1 MEVKRRAVGGGLIL
15 KDDVHA
21 FFYLGRGILPD
32 RGAVECVVGHFG
44 FELRIIGD
52 GAGHL
57 KHGNGNVAL
66 NGQRFSQRHACG
78 VDGLGKGRGR
88 ADGFLAVAHLNGDGV
103 VAVQDFLESGSAGRL
118 LKGQG
123 RAAGNA
129 GAGLG
134 GLAVQLFGDGQGV
147 AVGIP
152 DGVLPRKGRVL
163 PPQSCAVRADG
174 RCSVDTDRAIVRD
187 HECRG
192 KNESGANTIGAFAP
206 VEAEGAIGVDVP
218 DVAAIDGVRRARPP
232 NGSGAAIVCN
242 TLAVTAGAVAK
253 VCQPHTVLREIVVV
267 AGRPTNLITRQ
278 QEYFRAQA
286 IGAGGKAAA
295 GTSAVLVR
303 DFHLLNS
310 CPDVAVD
317 EVVERSVQVCV
328 DAGILVGVIVAERVR
343 CVDVLHQQLRPGTTR
358 IIGAGIRITLLH
370 NNKIFGR
377 AVDLDFNGAANSLH
391 AEIYICHKNSPPY
404 SKFNPCLFGV
414 PNAGNGQAVQTAEC
428 GAERILGHVRAEFEI
443 N

>member
-1 MEVKRRAVGGGLIL
+1 M
-15 KDDVHA
+15 
-21 FFYLGRGILPD
+21 
-32 RGAVECVVGHFG
+32 
-44 FELRIIGD
+44 
-52 GAGHL
+52 
-57 KHGNGNVAL
+57 
-66 NGQRFSQRHACG
+66 
-78 VDGLGKGRGR
+78 
-88 ADGFLAVAHLNGDGV
+88 

-163 PPQSCAVRADG
+163 LPQSCAVRGDG
-174 RCSVDTDRAIVRD
+174 RRSVDTDRAIVRD

-192 KNESGANTIGAFAP
+192 KNESGTNTIGVEVP
-206 VEAEGAIGVDVP
+206 VVAAGAIGVDVP
-218 DVAAIDGVRRARPP
+218 DVVAIVGVRRAQPP

-253 VCQPHTVLREIVVV
+253 VCQPHTVLREIAVV

-278 QEYFRAQA
+278 QEHFGAQA
-286 IGAGGKAAA
+286 VGAGGKAAA

-303 DFHLLNS
+303 NLYLFDGVA
-310 CPDVAVD
+310 DVAVD
-317 EVVERSVQVCV
+317 EVVERAVQVRMDIRV
-328 DAGILVGVIVAERVR
+328 LVIVVGAVPLHRG
-343 CVDVLHQQLRPGTTR
+343 VDVLHQQPRSGTAG
-358 IIGAGIRITLLH
+358 IIGAGIRVALLH

-377 AVDLDFNGAANSLH
+377 AVDLDLDNTANGFRAQF
-391 AEIYICHKNSPPY
+391 YVCHCY
-404 SKFNPCLFGV
+404 LLFWFR
-414 PNAGNGQAVQTAEC
+414 PTA
-428 GAERILGHVRAEFEI
+428 
-443 N
+443 

>member
-1 MEVKRRAVGGGLIL
+1 M
-15 KDDVHA
+15 
-21 FFYLGRGILPD
+21 
-32 RGAVECVVGHFG
+32 
-44 FELRIIGD
+44 
-52 GAGHL
+52 
-57 KHGNGNVAL
+57 
-66 NGQRFSQRHACG
+66 
-78 VDGLGKGRGR
+78 DGLGKGRGR

-174 RCSVDTDRAIVRD
+174 RCSVGTDRAIVRD

-192 KNESGANTIGAFAP
+192 QYKSGANTVGVAVP
-206 VEAEGAIGVDVP
+206 V
-218 DVAAIDGVRRARPP
+218 VAGLAIDVNAKDVDAIADVRRAQPP
-232 NGSGAAIVCN
+232 NGSAAAVVGDTLVDAVRAVVEVRQPN
-242 TLAVTAGAVAK
+242 TILGEIAVVS
-253 VCQPHTVLREIVVV
+253 
-267 AGRPTNLITRQ
+267 GRKANLITRQ

-317 EVVERSVQVCV
+317 EVVECSVQVCV
-328 DAGILVGVIVAERVR
+328 DAGILVGVIVAERGR
-343 CVDVLHQQLRPGTTR
+343 CVDVLHQQPRSGATR
-358 IIGAGIRITLLH
+358 IIGAGIRIALLH
-370 NNKIFGR
+370 DNKIFGR
-377 AVDLDFNGAANSLH
+377 AVDLDFDNAANGFC
-391 AEIYICHKNSPPY
+391 AQFYVCHKNSPPY

-414 PNAGNGQAVQTAEC
+414 PHTGYGQAVKTAEC
-428 GAERILGHVRAEFEI
+428 GAERVLGHVRAEFEI

>member
-1 MEVKRRAVGGGLIL
+1 M
-15 KDDVHA
+15 
-21 FFYLGRGILPD
+21 
-32 RGAVECVVGHFG
+32 
-44 FELRIIGD
+44 
-52 GAGHL
+52 
-57 KHGNGNVAL
+57 
-66 NGQRFSQRHACG
+66 
-78 VDGLGKGRGR
+78 DGLGKGRGR

-134 GLAVQLFGDGQGV
+134 GLAVHLFDDGQGV

-174 RCSVDTDRAIVRD
+174 RCSVDTDRAVVRD

-192 KNESGANTIGAFAP
+192 KNESGANTIGVAVP
-206 VEAEGAIGVDVP
+206 VVEVGAIGADEP
-218 DVAAIDGVRRARPP
+218 DVVVIVGVRRAQPP
-232 NGSGAAIVCN
+232 TGSGAAVVGD
-242 TLAVTAGAVAK
+242 TLAVAARAVSK
-253 VCQPHTVLREIVVV
+253 VRQPNTILGEIAVV
-267 AGRPTNLITRQ
+267 AGRPANLITRQ

-286 IGAGGKAAA
+286 IGAGGKASTAA
-295 GTSAVLVR
+295 DAVLIR
-303 DFHLLNS
+303 NLDLFD
-310 CPDVAVD
+310 DVANVRINQ
-317 EVVERSVQVCV
+317 VVECSVQVCI
-328 DAGILVGVIVAERVR
+328 DAGTLVEAIVAELGR
-343 CVDVLHQQLRPGTTR
+343 CVDVLHQQLRSGATR
-358 IIGAGIRITLLH
+358 IIGAGIRVALLH
-370 NNKIFGR
+370 NDKVLGR
-377 AVDLDFNGAANSLH
+377 AVNLDFDNTANSLH

-414 PNAGNGQAVQTAEC
+414 PNAGNSQTVQTAEC
-428 GAERILGHVRAEFEI
+428 GGKRIFRHVRAEFEI